1 MLEAHLD
8 QGAGLRLQMP
18 QAAPRL
24 AALVSQGDPL
34 TELPLLWQL
43 CAALQALGYQVA
55 VLDATVAE
63 TADAPGLAQ
72 LLDGSMAAD
81 DELDPGAEPAGLAVF
96 PAASGLAMLTAG
108 TQAPAA
114 VHASRLAR
122 LARVLRPHDLALLY
136 GSAELLARW
145 TAQCGIVPV
154 LPAAPLQ
161 SGVLAAYQSLRVLHQ
176 AGVVPTLASVVTR
189 TGMVTAGSARAAR
202 DNLAR
207 CAADWLGCRIEVLR
221 VRTATAD
228 GAPVPG
234 DVHRLALRLLEGAA
248 ALAPEPVLAVP
259 VTGAHSA
266 FDRSEQSH

>member
-8 QGAGLRLQMP
+8 QGAGLRLQTP
-18 QAAPRL
+18 LTAPRL
-24 AALVSQGDPL
+24 AALVSQGDPH

-63 TADAPGLAQ
+63 TPDAPGLAQ

-81 DELDPGAEPAGLAVF
+81 DDLDADAGPADLAVF
-96 PAASGLAMLTAG
+96 PAARGLATLAADAL
-108 TQAPAA
+108 APAGVRA
-114 VHASRLAR
+114 ARLAR

-136 GSAELLARW
+136 GSAELLADW

-161 SGVLAAYQSLRVLHQ
+161 RGVLAAYQSLRVLHQ

-189 TGMVTAGSARAAR
+189 PGMATAGSAQAAR
-202 DNLAR
+202 ANLAR
-207 CAADWLGCRIEVLR
+207 CAEHWLGCRIEVLR
-221 VRTATAD
+221 VRAATAD

-248 ALAPEPVLAVP
+248 ALAPS
-259 VTGAHSA
+259 GAHSA
-266 FDRSEQSH
+266 FDRSDQSH